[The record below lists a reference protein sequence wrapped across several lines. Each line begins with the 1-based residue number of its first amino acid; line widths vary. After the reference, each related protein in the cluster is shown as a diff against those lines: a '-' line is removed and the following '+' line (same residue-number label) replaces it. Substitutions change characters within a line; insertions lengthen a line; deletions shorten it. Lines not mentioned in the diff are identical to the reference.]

1 MIINVVYHLLW
12 CRCMLFIYKEIMKQR
27 KIHIR
32 KTIRDFINEN
42 LQNEKLI
49 QLIKESLVMDT
60 LVDEEEFNEL
70 YNSDLELAW
79 KSGNLFVLL

>member
-1 MIINVVYHLLW
+1 
-12 CRCMLFIYKEIMKQR
+12 MKQR

-79 KSGNLFVLL
+79 KYGNLFVLL

>member
-1 MIINVVYHLLW
+1 
-12 CRCMLFIYKEIMKQR
+12 MKQR